1 MNKPPQHDPIN
12 TQSAL
17 LKVNNV
23 YKAYEG
29 GLIPALNDVSLIL
42 NKGEIYALMGPSG
55 CGKST
60 LLNIIGTLDFP
71 TSGSVNYVDKRVDHL
86 EPIHKFRHEIIGFI
100 FQFHHLL
107 PVLTLQENVETPLLA
122 NKNITD
128 KARQKKACG
137 LLDEL
142 GLKNKKGAYANRV
155 SGGERQRAAIAR
167 ALANDP
173 LLILADEPTGSVDSK
188 TADIILKKLISYT
201 KNINGTL
208 LIATHNE
215 NIANLADT
223 IIRMKDG
230 KITDIENIKKQDVST
245 HHNGMHSR
253 AGSISRAKNRP
264 LASLRR

>member
-1 MNKPPQHDPIN
+1 MNNSQPNPID
-12 TQSAL
+12 TQSTL
-17 LKVNNV
+17 VKLNNV

-29 GLIPALNDVSLIL
+29 GLIPALNDVSLTL
-42 NKGEIYALMGPSG
+42 NKGEIYALTGPSG

-60 LLNIIGTLDFP
+60 LLNIIGTIDFP
-71 TSGSVNYVDKRVDHL
+71 TSGSVNYVDKGVAHQ
-86 EPIHKFRHEIIGFI
+86 EPIHKFRNKIIGFI

-107 PVLTLQENVETPLLA
+107 PLLTLQENVEASLMA

-128 KARQKKACG
+128 TARQGKAAG

-167 ALANDP
+167 AMANDP

-201 KNINGTL
+201 KNVNGTL
-208 LIATHNE
+208 LIATHDE

-230 KITDIENIKKQDVST
+230 KITGIENIK
-245 HHNGMHSR
+245 
-253 AGSISRAKNRP
+253 
-264 LASLRR
+264 

>member
-1 MNKPPQHDPIN
+1 MNKPQPDPIN
-12 TQSAL
+12 TQSVL
-17 LKVNNV
+17 LEVNNV

-86 EPIHKFRHEIIGFI
+86 EPIHKFRHKTIGFI

-107 PVLTLQENVETPLLA
+107 PVLTLQENVEIPLLA

-128 KARQKKACG
+128 KARQKKASG

-167 ALANDP
+167 ALANEP

-188 TADIILKKLISYT
+188 TADIILKKLIFYT

-208 LIATHNE
+208 LIATHDE

-230 KITDIENIKKQDVST
+230 KITDIENIKK
-245 HHNGMHSR
+245 
-253 AGSISRAKNRP
+253 
-264 LASLRR
+264 